1 MSKCHSFFTIHQ
13 FAHLHFISRHKTGFL
28 PSRIW
33 ERDKTKMKSPNLK
46 SETKHEDSLE
56 DRYCTKYLETD
67 EKQKNEDLFYNQLT
81 KIFGTILFLLSYQ
94 SIYQFF

>member
-1 MSKCHSFFTIHQ
+1 MSLFFLRIHQ

-46 SETKHEDSLE
+46 SETKHEDSLKDIVGGTYKIAT
-56 DRYCTKYLETD
+56 DRK
-67 EKQKNEDLFYNQLT
+67 
-81 KIFGTILFLLSYQ
+81 
-94 SIYQFF
+94 